1 MGRGVPEPQLLG
13 EAGHIQL
20 NITNPRKT
28 GRRPVMREYGMRQ
41 VFRGRVPSALYLNF
55 FPHKLGGSIWPVL

>member
-20 NITNPRKT
+20 NITKPGKQ
-28 GRRPVMREYGMRQ
+28 EEDL
-41 VFRGRVPSALYLNF
+41 S
-55 FPHKLGGSIWPVL
+55 